1 MKKTSKWKKNR
12 LYIKRNKKKLKRKI
26 KKNQDE
32 LMLIPKI
39 ENKNKEKELI
49 IYIPKN
55 FSLYENPDE
64 CLKKCM
70 SFYNAKSP
78 FEFDKVFFNFHN
90 CEKMDLAS
98 STLLEICSLIK
109 IEKIR
114 LNEKRIIEISGCDP
128 TSNKAN
134 LMVNSEGIKKK
145 LGFKLSEIVS
155 GENVDTFEMLKGGKS
170 NDYLKVDET
179 LESSVASSRISE
191 FYKKILNKHNF
202 DLNINGKRIIQKLT
216 NEVIDNCI
224 QHADPDRKNY
234 QWFVN
239 AYHYLENEKLS
250 LISIVIINFG
260 KTIAEN
266 INYIMNKKTN
276 DNIIEE
282 LKKLISDWSNKNIDK
297 LNEKIDLNALY
308 TLYALQDGVSGKLS
322 GLDPTRGRGTIE
334 LIETFQKL
342 GDSLEDTLNPQMC
355 IISGDSCIKFTKDYK
370 IKLNSEGRKIIA
382 FNKNND
388 LNIMPNEKNVFKLN
402 NFFPGTII
410 SMNFY
415 FDENYITM
423 KNRRKR

>member
-250 LISIVIINFG
+250 SISIVIINFG